1 MLTITAEVAD
11 EADPADKARMTGS
24 PSSCSSI
31 VLPIL
36 VASALLIGA
45 IIAENFWLSAVLG
58 SAGAIA
64 LAYAVSVLREA
75 RRITT
80 DEKKRSP

>member
-1 MLTITAEVAD
+1 MDRPREVAD
-11 EADPADKARMTGS
+11 DSDPADKARMTGS
-24 PSSCSSI
+24 PSSCFSI

-36 VASALLIGA
+36 VASGLLIGA

-64 LAYAVSVLREA
+64 LAYAVSVVREA
-75 RRITT
+75 RSRMT
-80 DEKKRSP
+80 DEKKQKP